1 MRLEMLMIACLVS
14 LVLWAFAI
22 GVLAVGFGM
31 GWWPL

>member
-1 MRLEMLMIACLVS
+1 MRALMLAFAAAL
-14 LVLWAFAI
+14 LLWAFAL